1 MFKELFFL
9 SFLIFL
15 SLGRKLQSFA
25 GRSLT
30 EVEQVM
36 KRGLCWDGW
45 GRVGKKILDKRE
57 NGRTELVCYQWKDIP
72 NRGTHGGKKEF
83 CWKVILNGGKKIFF
97 ARSS

>member
-15 SLGRKLQSFA
+15 PLGRNLESFA

-36 KRGLCWDGW
+36 KGVC
-45 GRVGKKILDKRE
+45 VGISGE
-57 NGRTELVCYQWKDIP
+57 EL
-72 NRGTHGGKKEF
+72 E
-83 CWKVILNGGKKIFF
+83 
-97 ARSS
+97 

>member
-15 SLGRKLQSFA
+15 PWERNLESFA

-45 GRVGKKILDKRE
+45 GRVGKKNIRQERKR
-57 NGRTELVCYQWKDIP
+57 KD
-72 NRGTHGGKKEF
+72 
-83 CWKVILNGGKKIFF
+83 
-97 ARSS
+97 

>member
-15 SLGRKLQSFA
+15 PLGRNLESFA

-36 KRGLCWDGW
+36 KGVC
-45 GRVGKKILDKRE
+45 VGISGEELERKILDKRE

-72 NRGTHGGKKEF
+72 NRGTHGGRKEF
-83 CWKVILNGGKKIFF
+83 FLE
-97 ARSS
+97 SYHQ

>member
-15 SLGRKLQSFA
+15 PLGRNLQSFA

-45 GRVGKKILDKRE
+45 GRELEKKILDKRE

-83 CWKVILNGGKKIFF
+83 LLESDPQWRKKIFF
-97 ARSS
+97 C